1 MSSLLLFRKRNVPV
15 RNPCFLANPSPDP
28 PKRKVNAGRVSL
40 PSNPNCQRTEHL
52 RVHHPTETRCRTL
65 IQPPKPPCREV
76 SGTASP
82 PPATLPPSMN
92 RLIRSS
98 PAPVNNLLSDFFA
111 AADYFCGSRVDKLA
125 YRPAKA
131 AEISR
136 ETGKMFINRHLP
148 RREKFFAGAFKPVW
162 TAETTPFRAL
172 RRRQSQPVLCPCAAP
187 WRGYGRAGPP
197 GWHRMRQWDDH
208 VRAPRRPD

>member
-15 RNPCFLANPSPDP
+15 RNPCFLANPFPDP

-40 PSNPNCQRTEHL
+40 PSIPNCQRTEH
-52 RVHHPTETRCRTL
+52 RSVHHPTETRRRTL
-65 IQPPKPPCREV
+65 IRPPKPPCREV

-92 RLIRSS
+92 TLIRSS

-111 AADYFCGSRVDKLA
+111 AADYFCGPHVDKLA

-131 AEISR
+131 AEISH
-136 ETGKMFINRHLP
+136 ETGKNVYQQALAAP
-148 RREKFFAGAFKPVW
+148 RKI
-162 TAETTPFRAL
+162 L
-172 RRRQSQPVLCPCAAP
+172 RRRTQARVDSRNRAVPSPPAAAIAANPMLLRGPLARIWASLTANMAPDAPTGCPRASAP
-187 WRGYGRAGPP
+187 PP
-197 GWHRMRQWDDH
+197 
-208 VRAPRRPD
+208 